1 MAFFGLTGLGYQDS
15 IKSRLESSS
24 QIRPHTCPVS
34 TGSSE
39 PAPKPFKLPPIP
51 NTGRVPDHFN
61 NFTNPILGNERSYSK
76 HITLL
81 KKHVRSQYTPNEL
94 CRVPLTDA
102 NNYGW
107 WVPKNEVSP
116 KTAYPWAHTPR
127 YVHCSSE
134 MTRFVDAMALTN
146 REFSLF

>member
-15 IKSRLESSS
+15 IKSRLAEK
-24 QIRPHTCPVS
+24 RPATCPVS

-39 PAPKPFKLPPIP
+39 PKPAPLKLPPIP
-51 NTGRVPDHFN
+51 NTGRVTDHFN
-61 NFTNPILGNERSYSK
+61 NYTNPTAGNERSYSK

-81 KKHVRSQYTPNEL
+81 KKHVRSGYSPNEL
-94 CRVPLTDA
+94 YRIPLTDA
-102 NNYGW
+102 NNFGW
-107 WVPKNEVSP
+107 WIANDGTPP
-116 KTAYPWAHTPR
+116 AKTYPWARTAR

-134 MTRFVDAMALTN
+134 MTSFVDAMALTN